1 MKEDQLARAGIKS
14 SVLALGC
21 VLVLAAF
28 VGSRPS
34 RADEFVLPEAQ
45 RAARDGG
52 PPRFPHKQ
60 AKHRTVDC
68 ASCHLGARR
77 AASQSDRPVA
87 KDFPHA
93 ACVGCHQN
101 FAAEFFKYAV
111 AGQNRFCGI
120 CHIPGRTTA
129 SPESLRTDFTNPDNR
144 GFTEFEDVFGHK
156 AHQQPV
162 KDYVQ
167 VRPVRGGPHAGYGS
181 QFSVGARPLC
191 TSCHAPVRNAPA
203 EAKDMQ
209 TEMDH
214 PTCFVCHGG
223 QSQKLRTIGD
233 INAFPYENDCKGCH
247 ALMDGN
253 NGPARTELFGQIKK
267 FRHYIDHDI
276 DIRPKKK
283 PWNPPTARDYLCSD
297 CHSPIAES
305 TTLRAVTLPQAGY
318 CNQCHQARKPG
329 LPDQLSAQD
338 LNKLGKR
345 P

>member
-1 MKEDQLARAGIKS
+1 LARAGIKT

-21 VLVLAAF
+21 VLIVAAMA
-28 VGSRPS
+28 GLRPS
-34 RADEFVLPEAQ
+34 RADEFNLPEPQ
-45 RAARDGG
+45 RAAREAG

-68 ASCHLGARR
+68 ATCHLGARR
-77 AASQSDRPVA
+77 NATASDRPIA

-93 ACVGCHQN
+93 ACINCHQN
-101 FAAEFFKYAV
+101 FAAEFFRYA
-111 AGQNRFCGI
+111 AGGSNRFCGI
-120 CHIPGRTTA
+120 CHMPGRSAA
-129 SPESLRTDFTNPDNR
+129 SEQSLRTDFTGPTMQD
-144 GFTEFEDVFGHK
+144 FTEFEDVFGHK
-156 AHQQPV
+156 AHQQAIKP
-162 KDYVQ
+162 YVQ
-167 VRPVRGGPHAGYGS
+167 IRPVSGGS

-191 TSCHAPVRNAPA
+191 TSCHTPIRNAPV
-203 EAKDMQ
+203 EAKDMR

-223 QSQKLRTIGD
+223 VSSRLRT
-233 INAFPYENDCKGCH
+233 ASELAQFPYENDCRGCH
-247 ALMDGN
+247 ALIDGKA
-253 NGPARTELFGQIKK
+253 GPRNTELFGQIRK

-283 PWNPPTARDYLCSD
+283 PWHPAAAGDYLCSD
-297 CHSPIAES
+297 CHSPIAE
-305 TTLRAVTLPQAGY
+305 TMTLDAITLPQAGY
-318 CNQCHQARKPG
+318 CNQCHQSRKPG